1 MHSLHSFAHDGMH
14 IDPGVEE
21 QTQEQ
26 PLIEEPEDPEP
37 YPQQEDLRQPP
48 TPLPMTPT
56 LARKVWSSSF
66 VPVWVEELVT
76 IRSEPSH
83 DLAMG

>member
-1 MHSLHSFAHDGMH
+1 MISS
-14 IDPGVEE
+14 
-21 QTQEQ
+21 
-26 PLIEEPEDPEP
+26 
-37 YPQQEDLRQPP
+37 RPP
-48 TPLPMTPT
+48 TPLLTTLT

-66 VPVWVEELVT
+66 VPAWVEELVT